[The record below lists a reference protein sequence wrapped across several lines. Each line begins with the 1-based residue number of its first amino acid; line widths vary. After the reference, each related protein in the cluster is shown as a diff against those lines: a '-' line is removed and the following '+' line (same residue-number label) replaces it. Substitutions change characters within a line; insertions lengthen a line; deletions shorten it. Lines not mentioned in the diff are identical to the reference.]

1 MPEIILGLIIGAV
14 VFVVAFSISKLFAS
28 SPRAAIAGSLMV
40 IAALIGFLAPA
51 PWLLVLD
58 AIAIVVGIVLADAL
72 WRRGHYVRKTKPG
85 GVPSAHLALLNPV
98 RKAYGQSPLWLI
110 PDHGID
116 ADERDMV
123 EHANRLASEIREAVN
138 ESPLAPQKRASFQL
152 QAGEVPDNLVKALWK
167 LARLR
172 RIAGSIDQRYDEQG
186 FKHQELNQMVYQL
199 RGEMQHSVE
208 VLSSISISLVK
219 VQLAHDDIATDRLLV
234 DLNESNHRLRDLSD
248 SYDEV
253 REQREAR
260 EQRTEQERLNE

>member
-14 VFVVAFSISKLFAS
+14 VFVGAFSISKLFAS

-40 IAALIGFLAPA
+40 IAGIIGFLAPA

-58 AIAIVVGIVLADAL
+58 AIAIVIGIVLADAL

-85 GVPSAHLALLNPV
+85 GVPAAHLALLNPV

-123 EHANRLASEIREAVN
+123 EHANRLAYEIRDAVK
-138 ESPLAPQKRASFQL
+138 ESPLSPQKRSSFQL
-152 QAGEVPDNLVKALWK
+152 QAGEVPHNLEMALWK

-172 RIAGSIDQRYDEQG
+172 RIAASIDARYDQNG
-186 FKHQELNQMVYQL
+186 QKHQEIEHMVHQL
-199 RGEMQHSVE
+199 RDVMQHSVE

-219 VQLAHDDIATDRLLV
+219 VQLAHDDIAADRLLA
-234 DLNESNHRLRDLSD
+234 DLDESNQRLKDLSA
-248 SYDEV
+248 SYA
-253 REQREAR
+253 EAKTG
-260 EQRTEQERLNE
+260 QLI

>member
-14 VFVVAFSISKLFAS
+14 VFISAFSISKLFAS
-28 SPRAAIAGSLMV
+28 SPRTAIAGSLMV
-40 IAALIGFLAPA
+40 IAGLIGFLAPA

-85 GVPSAHLALLNPV
+85 GMPAAHLALLNPV
-98 RKAYGQSPLWLI
+98 RKTYGQSPLWLI

-123 EHANRLASEIREAVN
+123 EHANRLAYEIRDAVK
-138 ESPLAPQKRASFQL
+138 ESPLSSQKRSSFQL

-172 RIAGSIDQRYDEQG
+172 PIAASIDLRYDEQG
-186 FKHQELNQMVYQL
+186 LKHQELDQMTNQL

-219 VQLAHDDIATDRLLV
+219 VQLAHDDIATDRLLI
-234 DLNESNHRLRDLSD
+234 DLNESNHRLRDLSA
-248 SYDEV
+248 SYN
-253 REQREAR
+253 EAR
-260 EQRTEQERLNE
+260 EQRDELAKLKG

>member
-28 SPRAAIAGSLMV
+28 SPRTAIAGSLMV
-40 IAALIGFLAPA
+40 IAALIGFIAPA

-58 AIAIVVGIVLADAL
+58 AIAIVIGIVLADAL
-72 WRRGHYVRKTKPG
+72 WRRGHYVRKSKPG
-85 GVPSAHLALLNPV
+85 GAQAAHLALLNPV

-123 EHANRLASEIREAVN
+123 EHANRLASEIRDAVK
-138 ESPLAPQKRASFQL
+138 ESPLSPQKRSSFQL

-172 RIAGSIDQRYDEQG
+172 RIAGSIDQRYDELG
-186 FKHQELNQMVYQL
+186 LKHQELDQMTNQL

-219 VQLAHDDIATDRLLV
+219 VQLAHDDIATDRLLI
-234 DLNESNHRLRDLSD
+234 DLNESNHRLRDLSA
-248 SYDEV
+248 SYN
-253 REQREAR
+253 EAR
-260 EQRTEQERLNE
+260 EQRDELAKLKG

>member
-1 MPEIILGLIIGAV
+1 MPEIILGLIVGAM
-14 VFVVAFSISKLFAS
+14 VFVAAFSISKLFAS
-28 SPRAAIAGSLMV
+28 SPRAAIAGSLIV
-40 IAALIGFLAPA
+40 IAGLIGFMASA
-51 PWLLVLD
+51 PWLLTVD
-58 AIAIVVGIVLADAL
+58 AIAVVVGIVVADAL

-85 GVPSAHLALLNPV
+85 GVPAAHLALLNPV

-123 EHANRLASEIREAVN
+123 EHANRLAYEIRDAVK
-138 ESPLAPQKRASFQL
+138 ESPLPPRKRSSFQR

-172 RIAGSIDQRYDEQG
+172 RIAASIDQRYDEQG
-186 FKHQELNQMVYQL
+186 LKHQELDQMVHQL

-219 VQLAHDDIATDRLLV
+219 VQLAHDDIATDRLLA
-234 DLNESNHRLRDLSD
+234 DLNDSNQRLRELSA
-248 SYDEV
+248 SYAEV
-253 REQREAR
+253 K
-260 EQRTEQERLNE
+260 EQRTAV

>member
-14 VFVVAFSISKLFAS
+14 VFICAFSISKLFAS
-28 SPRAAIAGSLMV
+28 SPRTAIAGSLIV
-40 IAALIGFLAPA
+40 IAGIIGFLAPA

-58 AIAIVVGIVLADAL
+58 TVAVVVMIVLADAL
-72 WRRGHYVRKTKPG
+72 WRRGHYMRKNKPG
-85 GVPSAHLALLNPV
+85 GVPAAHLALLNPV

-123 EHANRLASEIREAVN
+123 EHANRLAYEIRDAVK
-138 ESPLAPQKRASFQL
+138 ESPLSPQKRSSFQL

-172 RIAGSIDQRYDEQG
+172 RIARSIDQRYDEQG
-186 FKHQELNQMVYQL
+186 LKHQELEQMVEQL
-199 RGEMQHSVE
+199 GGEMQHAVE

-219 VQLAHDDIATDRLLV
+219 VQLAHDDLATDRLLA
-234 DLNESNHRLRDLSD
+234 DLNESNHRLRDLSA
-248 SYDEV
+248 SYH
-253 REQREAR
+253 EAR
-260 EQRTEQERLNE
+260 EQRYEQERLKG

>member
-1 MPEIILGLIIGAV
+1 MPEIILGLIISAV
-14 VFVVAFSISKLFAS
+14 VFVCAFSLSKLFAS
-28 SPRAAIAGSLMV
+28 SPRAAIAGSLIV
-40 IAALIGFLAPA
+40 IAGIIGLLAPA

-58 AIAIVVGIVLADAL
+58 TIAVVVMIVLADAL
-72 WRRGHYVRKTKPG
+72 WRRGHYVRRNKPG
-85 GVPSAHLALLNPV
+85 GVPATHLALLNPV

-123 EHANRLASEIREAVN
+123 EHANRLAYEIRDAVK
-138 ESPLAPQKRASFQL
+138 ESPLSPQKRSSFQL

-172 RIAGSIDQRYDEQG
+172 RIASSIDQRYDEQG
-186 FKHQELNQMVYQL
+186 LKHQELEQMVNQL

-219 VQLAHDDIATDRLLV
+219 VQLAHDDLATDRLLA
-234 DLNESNHRLRDLSD
+234 DLNESNQRLRDLSA
-248 SYDEV
+248 SYH
-253 REQREAR
+253 EAR
-260 EQRTEQERLNE
+260 EQRYEQEKLKG